1 MERKIQ
7 TDFDVNIF
15 TDGSKTDLGTGAGVC
30 INFPNNIPLI
40 EDVKDYQ
47 ILGKTAS
54 IFQAEM
60 PMQSLFQSFIG
71 PERHFHVDSQ
81 EAIHASKAN
90 LTVYNIEMNC
100 KHTLFKLR
108 LGGLSA

>member
-7 TDFDVNIF
+7 TDFDANIF
-15 TDGSKTDLGTGAGVC
+15 TDGSKTDIGTGAGVC

-60 PMQSLFQSFIG
+60 T
-71 PERHFHVDSQ
+71 
-81 EAIHASKAN
+81 AIAN
-90 LTVYNIEMNC
+90 AITISVIY
-100 KHTLFKLR
+100 R
-108 LGGLSA
+108 S